1 METDLHWWFNEW
13 RNFKGSEFPWSVW
26 AECVLPYLSRDE
38 QDELLGIML
47 STENPNLRFANSIV
61 ERMCRGEAAPHKK
74 RRSTQPNNA
83 SRVPVVIPGRSEDD
97 DAWLEA
103 ISR

>member
-1 METDLHWWFNEW
+1 MT
-13 RNFKGSEFPWSVW
+13 W
-26 AECVLPYLSRDE
+26 AQVVLPYLSRDE
-38 QDELLGIML
+38 QEELLDSML
-47 STENPNLRFANSIV
+47 SKENPNVRFAKSVV

-83 SRVPVVIPGRSEDD
+83 CRVPVVIPGRSEDD